1 MKTNRFLLAAAIT
14 LAAAAC
20 SSDVTA
26 PDAVLRAPAD
36 AHQNAAAPD
45 PDPTPT
51 TTPVPPAEDDIGLV
65 GSGGR

>member
-20 SSDVTA
+20 SSHVTA
-26 PDAVLRAPAD
+26 PDAVLHAPAD

-45 PDPTPT
+45 TSTGPAPTGG
-51 TTPVPPAEDDIGLV
+51 DDGGHI
-65 GSGGR
+65 GSGVGR

>member
-45 PDPTPT
+45 TTPT
-51 TTPVPPAEDDIGLV
+51 TGPAPAGEEDGGLI
-65 GSGGR
+65 GSGVGR